1 MAQARYWLWA
11 ASSLPIWALSCA
23 TKRVAGTGGSSVG
36 GRVGL
41 GSGCLGKLLLGDLL
55 AVEPHQLALVDGV
68 ADGQGALLE
77 HAQGAAL
84 ATLLRHAA
92 LRLGELAHRQLDRG
106 LDLGPCLL
114 RLLLLLAHAGRV
126 AEGKGSLTYRRPARG
141 PTGSRPRSRP

>member
-23 TKRVAGTGGSSVG
+23 AKRVAGTGPPLSG
-36 GRVGL
+36 GRVRL

-77 HAQGAAL
+77 HAEGAPL
-84 ATLLRHAA
+84 AALLRHAA
-92 LRLGELAHRQLDRG
+92 LGLGELAHRQLDRG
-106 LDLGPCLL
+106 VDLGPCLL
-114 RLLLLLAHAGRV
+114 VLLVLLAHAGRV
-126 AEGKGSLTYRRPARG
+126 AEGKGSLTYRRPTRG
-141 PTGSRPRSRP
+141 PRGSRPRSHR